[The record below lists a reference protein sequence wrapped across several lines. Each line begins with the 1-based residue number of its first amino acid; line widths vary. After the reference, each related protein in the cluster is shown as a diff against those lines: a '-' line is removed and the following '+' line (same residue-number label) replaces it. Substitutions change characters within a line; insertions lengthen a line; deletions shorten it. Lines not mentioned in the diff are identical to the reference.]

1 MCFGQLETE
10 ILPWGIAIGISLVGA
25 LTDLA
30 SRRIPNALT
39 FPFLAGGLA
48 CALARGGAGALGEA
62 ALACIVV
69 SLPFVLLFVFAG
81 GGAGDA
87 KLMGAVGAWLGLGSG
102 IVALGS
108 VCAAG
113 VAFAVVH
120 ALSRNRLRAALSNMA
135 GLARAAWLFVASR
148 GRFRE
153 AWALAPRAEEMQ
165 AFPYGIAIFLGV
177 ALAAVGVYTWCP

>member
-1 MCFGQLETE
+1 MCFGHLETTP
-10 ILPWGIAIGISLVGA
+10 LQWGIAIGISLAGA

-39 FPFLAGGLA
+39 FPFLAGGLI
-48 CALARGGAGALGEA
+48 CALAFRGAGGLGEA
-62 ALACIVV
+62 VLACLLV
-69 SLPFVLLFVFAG
+69 SLPFVLLFMFAG

-113 VAFAVVH
+113 VFFAVAH
-120 ALSRNRLRAALSNMA
+120 ALSRNRFRAALSNMA
-135 GLARAAWLFVASR
+135 GLARAALLFVASR

-153 AWALAPRAEEMQ
+153 AWTLAPRAEEMH

-177 ALAAVGVYTWCP
+177 VVAAVGVFTWCP